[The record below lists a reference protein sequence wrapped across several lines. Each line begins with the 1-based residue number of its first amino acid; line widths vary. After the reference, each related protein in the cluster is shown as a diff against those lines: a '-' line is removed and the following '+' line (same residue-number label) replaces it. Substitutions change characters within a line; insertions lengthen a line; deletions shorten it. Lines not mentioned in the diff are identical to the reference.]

1 MGNTKT
7 KSKEEIQ
14 LEELKSS
21 PYVVWLHNDD
31 FNTFDHVIECMNSV
45 CGHDMETSSQIAH
58 MVHFKGKCDVKRGDK
73 ENMTKIYNILKT
85 KGLTVT
91 LETI

>member
-1 MGNTKT
+1 
-7 KSKEEIQ
+7 
-14 LEELKSS
+14 
-21 PYVVWLHNDD
+21 
-31 FNTFDHVIECMNSV
+31 
-45 CGHDMETSSQIAH
+45 METSSQIAH

>member
-1 MGNTKT
+1 MLRPKVHIGVLKYSSIKQNNENGVKGTEIFKYIIKPHDINIVENRTGISCVINTK
-7 KSKEEIQ
+7 
-14 LEELKSS
+14 
-21 PYVVWLHNDD
+21 HNRY
-31 FNTFDHVIECMNSV
+31 
-45 CGHDMETSSQIAH
+45 
-58 MVHFKGKCDVKRGDK
+58 DVKRGDK